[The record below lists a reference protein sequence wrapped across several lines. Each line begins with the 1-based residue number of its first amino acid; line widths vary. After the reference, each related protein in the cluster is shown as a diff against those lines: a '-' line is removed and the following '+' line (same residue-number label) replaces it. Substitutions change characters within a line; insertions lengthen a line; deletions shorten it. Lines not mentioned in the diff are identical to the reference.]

1 MAMVLPVLA
10 EMMLLALGPVIAV
23 AVAAVVA
30 VAPTLSVPK
39 HVVVSPFGDAR
50 CWMLVQHPL
59 TSSAGPL
66 REVVVVVVVVVV
78 VAVVH
83 VTLTVRGNHPSIAAI
98 RSRTA
103 RAAAR
108 LLMMQR
114 RHPNA
119 NSHVLHVVSLVFPP

>member
-1 MAMVLPVLA
+1 MVLPLA
-10 EMMLLALGPVIAV
+10 EMILLALGPGIAV
-23 AVAAVVA
+23 AVAAAMA
-30 VAPTLSVPK
+30 VAPTLSAPK

-50 CWMLVQHPL
+50 CWMRLQHPL

-66 REVVVVVVVVVV
+66 REVVVVVVVVV

-108 LLMMQR
+108 LLMMQC
-114 RHPNA
+114 RHPNTT
-119 NSHVLHVVSLVFPP
+119 SHVLHGVSLVFLA